1 MKFNVGSKH
10 AVVTENTCILYE
22 NEIPVLELSLP
33 ELVSY
38 SMRKPWSTEH
48 TSWSNMKAFE
58 GETKGLVF
66 EDDSIMAQ
74 IKLGNRDDY
83 LELEVSFENQSNE
96 ELTDF
101 CGGIS
106 IPIKKP
112 GKQKV
117 TIPHVIYNDNPSAD
131 PERIVPHI
139 GSKANGGII
148 VEEHRL
154 PIPAVNVEWKEDG
167 NFPFFTLC
175 SIPEVITGFDKDYWS
190 LGIVHKEEGECI
202 TALTGPLMFQG
213 MKDVVYGGRC
223 TPLSYFEGYRTLK
236 PGESIKRTFRFDWGF
251 SKGEGKGFRSIVAM
265 GYDTLKPV
273 AQSKE
278 DYASMIDYK
287 LRVVDSR
294 YYKEGKA
301 SGYKTFGAA
310 NSFGN
315 ISGRPD
321 YFLYGWTGQ
330 TIKIAWCECLC
341 GLTTEE
347 TYRFD
352 RGMEVVDFFMKEG
365 MSPVKGLWYSY
376 YMIEEKDWRSNWK
389 GKMEPITSRILGES
403 MSDVLDLMLLLKEHN
418 KEVPKHWEDALK
430 MTCEFLMDESH
441 QTIDGI
447 YPFAWNSEGEVNSH
461 MLNASGMPCVLTLLK
476 AYEYFGELNYLEY
489 AKVKYDRYAQ
499 LHMDT
504 FDIPFARAT
513 MDAKCEDKEAG
524 IYFFLTAANIYRVT
538 TEEKYKNWASISAD
552 WLLTFVFFWETGFYP
567 GSKCDKKQ
575 FHTIGWPG
583 VSVQNHHLDVFFP
596 SFELYAFGKAIK
608 EERYEVMGRNV
619 RNAMTNGVCKEP
631 GDWGFDVIGEQGEH
645 YYHTNYYQS
654 RYPGV
659 LGHLDEW
666 RGGMQVWNPSWITA
680 QVLQNNLMFYH
691 ESKVREDNV

>member
-1 MKFNVGSKH
+1 MKVNIGKKY
-10 AVVTENTCILYE
+10 AAMTENTCILYE
-22 NEIPVLELSLP
+22 NEISVLELSLP

-38 SMRKPWSTEH
+38 SMRKPWSMEH
-48 TSWSNMKAFE
+48 TPWKNIRAFE
-58 GETKGLVF
+58 GETYGLIF
-66 EDDSIMAQ
+66 EDDCIMAQ
-74 IKLGNRDDY
+74 INWESKDNY
-83 LELEVSFENQSNE
+83 LELEVSFENQSGDE
-96 ELTDF
+96 ITDF
-101 CGGIS
+101 CGGIT
-106 IPIKKP
+106 IPINKT

-131 PERIVPHI
+131 PERVVPHI
-139 GSKANGGII
+139 GTKVNGGII

-154 PIPAVNVEWKEDG
+154 PIPAVNVEWKVDG

-175 SIPEVITGFDKDYWS
+175 SVPDSITGLDRDYWS
-190 LGIVHKEEGECI
+190 LGVVHKEEGECI

-223 TPLSYFEGYRTLK
+223 TPLPYFEGYKTLK
-236 PGESIKRTFRFDWGF
+236 PGERMKRTYRLDWGL
-251 SKGEGKGFRSIVAM
+251 SEGEGKGFRSIVAM
-265 GYDTLKPV
+265 GYDTFKPV

-278 DYASMIDYK
+278 DFTSMIDYK
-287 LRVVDSR
+287 LSVVDSR
-294 YYKEGKA
+294 YYKEEEV
-301 SGYKTFGAA
+301 SGYMTFGAA
-310 NSFGN
+310 NSFKN
-315 ISGRPD
+315 ISGRPEF
-321 YFLYGWTGQ
+321 FLYGWTGQ
-330 TIKIAWCECLC
+330 AIKIAWCECLY

-347 TYRFD
+347 TFRFE
-352 RGMEVVDFFMKEG
+352 RGMEVVDFFIKEG
-365 MSPVKGLWYSY
+365 ISPVKGLWYSY
-376 YMIEEKDWRSNWK
+376 YMIDQKDWRGDWK
-389 GKMEPITSRILGES
+389 NKMAPISSRILGES

-418 KEVPKHWEDALK
+418 KGIPKHWEDALQ
-430 MTCEFLMDESH
+430 MTCEFIMDENN
-441 QTIDGI
+441 QTNDGI
-447 YPFAWNSEGEVNSH
+447 YPFAWNLEGEVNSQT
-461 MLNASGMPCVLTLLK
+461 LNASGMPCVLTLLK
-476 AYEYFGELNYLEY
+476 AYEYFCEERYLEY
-489 AKVKYDRYAQ
+489 AKMKYDRYAQ

-504 FDIPFARAT
+504 FDIPFACAT

-538 TEEKYKNWASISAD
+538 KEEKYKNWASISAD

-575 FHTIGWPG
+575 FSTVGWPG

-596 SFELYAFGKAIK
+596 SYELYAFGKAIK
-608 EERYEVMGRNV
+608 EERYEVMGCNV

-680 QVLQNNLMFYH
+680 QVLQNNLMFYY
-691 ESKVREDNV
+691 EAKDKRG